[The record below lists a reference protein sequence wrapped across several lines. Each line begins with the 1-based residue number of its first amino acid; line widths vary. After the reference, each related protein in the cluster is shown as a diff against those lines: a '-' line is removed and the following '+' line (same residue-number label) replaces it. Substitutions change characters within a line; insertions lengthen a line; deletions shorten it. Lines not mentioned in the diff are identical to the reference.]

1 MKQTKPVG
9 NVHSTSI
16 VHVCTL
22 CCRKLSNIVT
32 LQYSSESQNIM

>member
-16 VHVCTL
+16 VCTL

-32 LQYSSESQNIM
+32 LQYSTESQNITTY